1 MPITIE
7 TVTQLTGA
15 IVKSLYEGEADTN
28 AFTDTEKTKLG
39 SLSVFSTVS
48 QVDAEAGTS
57 TTVYNWTPERVAQ
70 AIAALAGAAAVASVN
85 GNTGTVV
92 LDATDVDVVDSGGN
106 FTATTI
112 EGVLAEI
119 FAARKADEVA
129 LSSGNFTARI
139 GYIGSSAPTISTGGA
154 GDYTVTIPAGT
165 MFLWGN
171 LFANN
176 TTINGT
182 NELEFNLDNSAN
194 SADRWVSAQ
203 ILDANNGGL
212 VDAHALS
219 VNYTQTITSN
229 VTTVLFPSFNIN
241 GANGFRIMLS

>member
-28 AFTDTEKTKLG
+28 AFTDTEKSKLG

-70 AIAALAGAAAVASVN
+70 AIAALAGAAIITSVN
-85 GNTGTVV
+85 GATGAVT
-92 LDATDVDVVDSGGN
+92 LDASDIDVVDSGGN

-119 FAARKADEVA
+119 FAAIGGGSEVA
-129 LSSGNFTARI
+129 LSSGSFTARV
-139 GYIGSSAPTISTGGA
+139 GYIGASEPTISSGGA
-154 GDYTVTIPAGT
+154 GDYTVTIPSGT

-171 LFANN
+171 LFANSD
-176 TTINGT
+176 TADLGT
-182 NELEFNLDNSAN
+182 LNFKLDNSAN
-194 SADRWVSAQ
+194 SADRWLSAQ

-212 VDAHALS
+212 IDAHNQS
-219 VNYTQTITSN
+219 MNYTQTISGN
-229 VTTVLFPSFNIN
+229 ITTMAIPSITIN
-241 GANGFRIMLS
+241 GTNGFRIMLS